1 MTSPTPTISTLST
14 SSLKLTWKAEPNAT
28 SYRIDRR
35 KSGDGTAYETI
46 ATTKDTK
53 YIDTGL
59 EENTKKAILNLVA
72 KTGMSSAVKAAGAA
86 SSLGYHQPK
95 EPKTLQN
102 LKK

>member
-1 MTSPTPTISTLST
+1 MRVNHGWLVMN
-14 SSLKLTWKAEPNAT
+14 LTTNSIIVVMK
-28 SYRIDRR
+28 
-35 KSGDGTAYETI
+35 
-46 ATTKDTK
+46 
-53 YIDTGL
+53 
-59 EENTKKAILNLVA
+59 NTKKAILNLVA